1 MPSTIFIV
9 DDEKNIRRTVRM
21 VLEGE
26 GFNVEEASSG
36 EEALARLPEVAA
48 DVLLLDVQLPGI
60 SGLDTIERIA
70 KLKNQESQPT
80 IIMISGHATLAD
92 AVRATKAGAYDF
104 IEKPLNLERLLVVL
118 QNVSG
123 VQDLARENQ
132 ALRKQVQK
140 GRALV
145 GESAPMK
152 HIQELIR
159 RVAPTDRLRAHHRRE
174 RHGQRARRA
183 LHPLAEP
190 SLRKALRGDQLRGHS
205 RGADRVGALR
215 PRTRRLHRSH
225 RPSRAASSRWPRRTS
240 S

>member
-92 AVRATKAGAYDF
+92 AVRATKAGAYDL
-104 IEKPLNLERLLVVL
+104 IEKPLDRERLMVALRNALERRAM
-118 QNVSG
+118 
-123 VQDLARENQ
+123 AREVQ
-132 ALRKQVQK
+132 GLRALADERLGD
-140 GRALV
+140 GRA
-145 GESAPMK
+145 
-152 HIQELIR
+152 QR
-159 RVAPTDRLRAHHRRE
+159 RP
-174 RHGQRARRA
+174 
-183 LHPLAEP
+183 
-190 SLRKALRGDQLRGHS
+190 
-205 RGADRVGALR
+205 
-215 PRTRRLHRSH
+215 
-225 RPSRAASSRWPRRTS
+225 
-240 S
+240 